1 MAPRDQVELSN
12 FYMDLENW
20 VLENRWDPRLG
31 IPCGP
36 LRLGVPCD
44 PLRHVDSLWGL
55 VMRTELL
62 DYPRR
67 HWSEYSDWVLGG
79 GGGDLFQPPDSP
91 QNDCNSRES
100 AMPLPTAPTH
110 TTVNGHSPTAAD
122 LRRVRQA
129 GG

>member
-1 MAPRDQVELSN
+1 MAPQEQKDLAN
-12 FYMDLENW
+12 FLMDLENW

-31 IPCGP
+31 IPCG
-36 LRLGVPCD
+36 R
-44 PLRHVDSLWGL
+44 LRHVGLWGE

-67 HWSEYSDWVLGG
+67 TWDDYLHWVLGG
-79 GGGDLFQPPDSP
+79 GGDDLFQPPDSP

-100 AMPLPTAPTH
+100 AMPLPVAANH
-110 TTVNGHSPTAAD
+110 ATVNGYSPTAED
-122 LRRVRQA
+122 LRRVGQA